1 MPNSSCTALAIGAR
15 QFVVQDALEITV
27 CFSASYWSSLTPITI
42 VMSSCEAGAEMITF
56 LAPPS
61 MCALALVA
69 SVKKPVDSTT
79 MSAPTDGQSILAGSR
94 SSNTVIFLPSTV
106 IEVSS

>member
-1 MPNSSCTALAIGAR
+1 MPSSSLSALAMGAR
-15 QFVVQDALEITV
+15 QFVVQEALEMIV
-27 CFSASYWSSLTPITI
+27 CEPSYLSSLTPMTM
-42 VMSSCEAGAEMITF
+42 VMSSLEAGAEMMTF

-79 MSAPTDGQSILAGSR
+79 MSAPTDFQSSLAGSR
-94 SSNTVIFLPSTV
+94 SAHAANFLPFAV
-106 IEVSS
+106 IDSSS